1 MFGGAPNGFA
11 QVSIL
16 AGMTFSFEPSCMSGK
31 RLVNLG
37 GTVVVGKD
45 GPIEL

>member
-1 MFGGAPNGFA
+1 MF
-11 QVSIL
+11 
-16 AGMTFSFEPSCMSGK
+16 GK

-45 GPIEL
+45 DPMELNEMATRLMRV